1 MKLKVYIMRK
11 LLNGVFL
18 QNASILSNIAK
29 SAIVIHNIKML
40 LNEFS
45 LIDSTRAKYFVKLK
59 KSNKMFFFIYSAL
72 MNVQGRIEYRITL
85 NKYNKNIQ
93 LKLQDGFCIVF
104 IYICTREYTP
114 IMVFD

>member
-1 MKLKVYIMRK
+1 
-11 LLNGVFL
+11 
-18 QNASILSNIAK
+18 
-29 SAIVIHNIKML
+29 
-40 LNEFS
+40 
-45 LIDSTRAKYFVKLK
+45 
-59 KSNKMFFFIYSAL
+59 